1 LTGSY
6 NQLTTSE
13 EQRGAARSSEEQGAR
28 RGAASSF
35 VLYTFTPLLRVRG
48 VLLLLCHALL
58 CHILISRGS
67 AVKSGSVVRR
77 NSPPSHACVVRIPNA
92 YILECILHYCIHIL
106 EGIYIYIYIYIYI
119 LEYIYPHACAAQ
131 FLRKRWPISACIQ
144 QCCPLSRGSAARFSL
159 TPRSPAS
166 TTSCTTTRVG
176 TMRSISSRSQRR
188 VQRDQAKATSTIR
201 WTTPPSRS
209 QRRPLRLHVQ
219 QCRLPGEHQLTL
231 GLRDQYVHRVNV
243 DTSYD
248 KPKPRRL

>member
-106 EGIYIYIYIYIYI
+106 EGIYIYIYTGIYISTRLCCPI
-119 LEYIYPHACAAQ
+119 PAEALANFGLHPAVLPA
-131 FLRKRWPISACIQ
+131 FPRKRCTIFAD
-144 QCCPLSRGSAARFSL
+144 
-159 TPRSPAS
+159 S
-166 TTSCTTTRVG
+166 TFTS
-176 TMRSISSRSQRR
+176 
-188 VQRDQAKATSTIR
+188 
-201 WTTPPSRS
+201 
-209 QRRPLRLHVQ
+209 
-219 QCRLPGEHQLTL
+219 
-231 GLRDQYVHRVNV
+231 V
-243 DTSYD
+243 DYELYD
-248 KPKPRRL
+248 D